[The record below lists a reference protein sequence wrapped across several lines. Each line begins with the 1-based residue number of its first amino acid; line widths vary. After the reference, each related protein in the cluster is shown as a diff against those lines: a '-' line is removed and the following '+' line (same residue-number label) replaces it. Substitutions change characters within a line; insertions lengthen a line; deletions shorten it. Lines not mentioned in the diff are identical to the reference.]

1 VFYIQTEKEKEKG
14 LKPFTSFNINSS
26 SSFYNHEIKYISYI
40 CKPYWEILSDLFHD
54 LKPLYDQI
62 NINYDLYSKI
72 LNESEKY
79 YESNLEEY

>member
-1 VFYIQTEKEKEKG
+1 MSEGV
-14 LKPFTSFNINSS
+14 
-26 SSFYNHEIKYISYI
+26 
-40 CKPYWEILSDLFHD
+40 
-54 LKPLYDQI
+54 KPLYHQI